1 MSKKNYL
8 MLLPTLGLL
17 SVLAQAD
24 PSSEP
29 EDLFARDAASCTQLD
44 TYMANSP
51 VQRGVVQQFYHEQ
64 GNQLQWQS
72 VARRAEL
79 EQQLQELRYDGLPT
93 ERYLSALHAAPQL
106 QEPPFCQDA
115 VISHAYLLAL
125 LHLKQGVLDGRKV
138 EPYWLESAAA
148 LKPLANPAELA
159 RASSLEQAFTQARPG
174 QILYARL
181 REQLRSGP
189 LLAQASWPQL
199 GAGASLRPG
208 ASDARIPLLRQRLQA
223 SGHLPAADLQDDS
236 LLYDDSLVAAVKSF
250 QDDHLLEDDG
260 IVGPATL
267 KELNVSPAQRLMQIR
282 INLERLRWFDRYLEP
297 DMLVVDIAGARL
309 LYLEEGVVV
318 WRTRTQVGSA
328 ARKTPLLKSRITH
341 LTLNPTWTVPP
352 TILRNDKLPAIRRD
366 PGYLQRSRMKV
377 LDSSGRVLDPATIDW
392 SAPGNIMLR
401 QDAGPGNALGR
412 VAIRFANPFAVYLH
426 DTPSKHLF
434 DRASRTVSSGCVRVE
449 DVMRLLDLL
458 AGDDATAASIS
469 RLLDTG
475 HTRQFNLPHAL
486 PVLLAYWTVDVD
498 AEGRLRFRADNY
510 GHDDRVARALQA
522 VYP

>member
-1 MSKKNYL
+1 
-8 MLLPTLGLL
+8 MLLPALGLL
-17 SVLAQAD
+17 SVLAQA
-24 PSSEP
+24 EP
-29 EDLFARDAASCTQLD
+29 ANEPQELFAQFADRCTQLD
-44 TYMANSP
+44 AQLAASP
-51 VQRGVVQQFYHEQ
+51 VKRAAVQQFYHGQ
-64 GNQLQWQS
+64 GDQLQWQS

-79 EQQLQELRYDGLPT
+79 EQQLQELSYDGLSPM
-93 ERYLSALHAAPQL
+93 RYLSALQAVPPQ
-106 QEPPFCQDA
+106 QEPTFCQDVA
-115 VISHAYLLAL
+115 ISHDYLLAL
-125 LHLKQGVLDGRKV
+125 LHLKQGVLDEAKV
-138 EPYWLESAAA
+138 EPYWVESAAM
-148 LKPLANPAELA
+148 LKPRANPAELA
-159 RASSLEQAFTQARPG
+159 QAPSLAQAFNGARPA

-181 REQLRSGP
+181 REQLRNGP
-189 LLAQASWPQL
+189 LLTQESWPQL
-199 GAGASLRPG
+199 SAGPSLRPG
-208 ASDARIPLLRQRLQA
+208 ATDTRVPLLRQRLAA
-223 SGHLPAADLQDDS
+223 SGHLVDLDS
-236 LLYDDSLVAAVKSF
+236 EEGAGLLYDEALVAAVKAF
-250 QDDHLLEDDG
+250 QEDHFLEDDG

-309 LYLEEGVVV
+309 LYLQDGVVL

-328 ARKTPLLKSRITH
+328 ARKTPMLKSRITH

-352 TILRNDKLPAIRRD
+352 TILRRDTLPAIRRD
-366 PGYLQRSRMKV
+366 QGYLQRSRMKV
-377 LDSSGRVLDPATIDW
+377 LDSSGQVLDPATIDW

-412 VAIRFANPFAVYLH
+412 VAIRFANPFTVYLH

-458 AGDDATAASIS
+458 AGDEETAANIS

-475 HTRQFNLPHAL
+475 RTRQFNLPHAL

-510 GHDDRVARALQA
+510 SQDVRVGQALQA
-522 VYP
+522 IEG